1 MNSVSH
7 EGKMVWEL
15 AFPLVLFCFSKYV
28 FRKPHVSE
36 KVSSIKII
44 IIIIISHSVGLFNH
58 NLKFKPF
65 EIFFLQAVMSRQT
78 PEDIAF

>member
-15 AFPLVLFCFSKYV
+15 AFPPVLFCFSKYV

-44 IIIIISHSVGLFNH
+44 IIIIIISHSVGLFNH
-58 NLKFKPF
+58 NLKF
-65 EIFFLQAVMSRQT
+65 QT
-78 PEDIAF
+78 V